1 MQSAEY
7 AMQSVTCSVW
17 NVPEVWNMEWEVW
30 SAKCGVRSG
39 VWDVE
44 WEVGNGKRGVCSA
57 ECEV

>member
-1 MQSAEY
+1 MRSVKCRVCSAKCGV
-7 AMQSVTCSVW
+7 QSV
-17 NVPEVWNMEWEVW
+17 E
-30 SAKCGVRSG
+30 CGVRSG